1 MKHIANAR
9 SADPLSSVLA
19 GETIESSGKASMQ
32 RLKALAAVRSN
43 PGLTSKELSAK
54 TGLDRYMLARRLP
67 ELLVEVEKGA
77 MRICS
82 VSKRICVTWVLR
94 QHEAA

>member
-1 MKHIANAR
+1 MNHIANAR
-9 SADPLSSVLA
+9 STDPLSSVLA
-19 GETIESSGKASMQ
+19 GDEIEASGKAAAQ
-32 RLKALAAVRSN
+32 RGKALAAVRSN

-67 ELLVEVEKGA
+67 ELLIEVEKGA

-82 VSKRICVTWVLR
+82 VSKRLCVTWVLR
-94 QHEAA
+94 EREVA